1 MTAAIAWFAFG
12 AITAALSLQY
22 PLGTLRAPGSGL
34 FPLALGVMLM
44 ALAAA
49 HAVKLRLEAPKAARP
64 EPSVA
69 PEAAAQARADARR
82 RVALFVAV
90 MAAATALLPHVGY
103 VASSLLLM
111 LGLLKVLGVRWGPAV
126 LIAVAAA
133 IASHFL
139 FVRWL
144 SIPMPPG
151 PLGF

>member
-1 MTAAIAWFAFG
+1 MTAAATWFVFG
-12 AITAALSLQY
+12 VITAALSLQY

-34 FPLALGVMLM
+34 FPLALGLTLM

-49 HAVKLRLEAPKAARP
+49 HAVKLRLAQPRQAPP
-64 EPSVA
+64 QPA
-69 PEAAAQARADARR
+69 PEAAAGARADARR

-90 MAAATALLPHVGY
+90 MALATVLLPRIGY
-103 VASSLLLM
+103 VASSFLLM
-111 LGLLKVLGVRWGPAV
+111 LGLLRVLNVRWGLAT

>member
-1 MTAAIAWFAFG
+1 MTAAATWFVFG
-12 AITAALSLQY
+12 VITAALSLQY

-34 FPLALGVMLM
+34 FPLALGLTLM

-49 HAVKLRLEAPKAARP
+49 HAVKLRLAQPRQAPP
-64 EPSVA
+64 QPA
-69 PEAAAQARADARR
+69 PEAAARARADARR

-90 MAAATALLPHVGY
+90 MALATVLLPRIGY
-103 VASSLLLM
+103 VASSFLLM
-111 LGLLKVLGVRWGPAV
+111 LGLLRVLNVRWGLAT